1 MSSVSNDFM
10 QDTLIALGATF
21 GITCLVRACCVC
33 WRRRRALEQQTGPP
47 SVVSSPFPD
56 VIRFNNN
63 SPPSY
68 PPQFIQQYPM
78 PSAPPSTPQYVVY
91 PGVQYPTYHITQ
103 MPQQPQM
110 YYMPPPVAQAQHV

>member
-10 QDTLIALGATF
+10 QDILIALGATF
-21 GITCLVRACCVC
+21 GFTCLVRACCVC
-33 WRRRRALEQQTGPP
+33 LRRRRALEQQQSPVTP
-47 SVVSSPFPD
+47 SPFPD

-68 PPQFIQQYPM
+68 PPQFIQQYLM

-91 PGVQYPTYHITQ
+91 PGVQYPTYPMTQVQQQ
-103 MPQQPQM
+103 MP
-110 YYMPPPVAQAQHV
+110 YYIPPPVAQAQHV